1 MDINTMLF
9 NVAYAMANDNN
20 KKSKEEKKALTK
32 VFFKLESGGV
42 GCEIAISARVGSDGI
57 RSGVVLDLVSGRKLF
72 VVTNDCRMVIREVY
86 NRSELDLS
94 GSTQISC
101 TYLDT

>member
-20 KKSKEEKKALTK
+20 KKFKEEKKALTK
-32 VFFKLESGGV
+32 IFFKLESGGV

-86 NRSELDLS
+86 NRSALDLS
-94 GSTQISC
+94 DSMQISC
-101 TYLDT
+101 TYLDK

>member
-9 NVAYAMANDNN
+9 NVAYAMVNDNN
-20 KKSKEEKKALTK
+20 KKFKKEKKALTK

>member
-9 NVAYAMANDNN
+9 NVVYASVSKCG
-20 KKSKEEKKALTK
+20 KKTEEARKALTK